1 MGFEQALSASG
12 LEPSL
17 INLMYLRASQINGC
31 AYCIDMHWKDLRAA
45 GENEQRLYELAAWR
59 ESPFYS
65 DRERAALAWT
75 EAVTLIADGHVPDA
89 VFDEVRQQFKDS
101 ELAYLT
107 LAVVAINGW
116 NRFNIAFRTVPAH
129 TPPANSPRVPRAKRA
144 DGRSA
149 SLTSASRPSGVAPLG
164 PARPSSYPPERIRHS
179 SAISFNPT
187 FSARADREDSACP
200 SAVSTRSRVY
210 CDPRL
215 LSRFL
220 RLWAKQVLTNSR
232 NRPRSSS
239 LQEGNFRDM
248 RKSTRADWTLG
259 GGEMLPWM
267 VKTGVA
273 PSGSA

>member
-1 MGFEQALSASG
+1 MKARLEVKAAPPQIFRTMMGFEQALSASG

-116 NRFNIAFRTVPAH
+116 NRFNIAFRTVPGTY
-129 TPPANSPRVPRAKRA
+129 TPGQFAASATSKA
-144 DGRSA
+144 SGR
-149 SLTSASRPSGVAPLG
+149 
-164 PARPSSYPPERIRHS
+164 
-179 SAISFNPT
+179 
-187 FSARADREDSACP
+187 
-200 SAVSTRSRVY
+200 
-210 CDPRL
+210 
-215 LSRFL
+215 
-220 RLWAKQVLTNSR
+220 
-232 NRPRSSS
+232 
-239 LQEGNFRDM
+239 
-248 RKSTRADWTLG
+248 
-259 GGEMLPWM
+259 
-267 VKTGVA
+267 
-273 PSGSA
+273 